1 MKKLL
6 VILICFPYFIFGQ
19 QTINDS
25 ILINGIYR
33 QFIIY
38 VPSIYKSSQP
48 TPLIFNFHGRNSN
61 ACKQMRYGDFR
72 KISDTA
78 NFIILH
84 PQGLKD
90 NSGVTHWSLGHSKID
105 DIGFLISLYSHIVS
119 NYNINLDRVYST
131 GMSNGGYMSYYLA
144 CNMSDKIAAIAS
156 VSGAM
161 GSFMQ
166 LNCRPIHPTPILE
179 IHGTDD
185 VIVPFNNIIN
195 GINYWRDYNN
205 CNLIAD
211 TTYIPNFNLEDLSTV
226 EHIVYSNGNNNVST
240 ELFKIINGEHTWP
253 GAKRQKGVTNY
264 DINASIEIWKFFSRY
279 DINGLIN

>member
-1 MKKLL
+1 MKKLF
-6 VILICFPYFIFGQ
+6 VILICFPCFIFGQ

-48 TPLIFNFHGRNSN
+48 TPLIFNFHARNSN

-105 DIGFLISLYSHIVS
+105 DIGFLISLYSYIVS

-131 GMSNGGYMSYYLA
+131 GMSNGGLSL
-144 CNMSDKIAAIAS
+144 
-156 VSGAM
+156 
-161 GSFMQ
+161 
-166 LNCRPIHPTPILE
+166 IHI
-179 IHGTDD
+179 
-185 VIVPFNNIIN
+185 
-195 GINYWRDYNN
+195 
-205 CNLIAD
+205 
-211 TTYIPNFNLEDLSTV
+211 
-226 EHIVYSNGNNNVST
+226 
-240 ELFKIINGEHTWP
+240 
-253 GAKRQKGVTNY
+253 
-264 DINASIEIWKFFSRY
+264 
-279 DINGLIN
+279 